1 MRITAGR
8 KIEGSR
14 PRGYIKNYSPQRKT
28 WRLLDDVRA
37 VLEEYRDYWP
47 LTCRQVYYRLVGAH
61 GYPKTEAFYDKL
73 CHHMANARRG
83 RVIPFAAIRDDGVTT
98 YSLNH
103 FDDEEH
109 FLRHVRQLGQ
119 NYKRNKLASQ
129 DVHIEV
135 WCEAAGMLPQ
145 LHAVAER
152 YSINVYS
159 SGGFDSLTAKKMLA
173 DRICNTGKRAVIL
186 HLGDYDPSGQS
197 IFDSVAEDVT
207 AFVEQDRPW
216 ATVSVEF
223 VRVALT
229 AQQVMEYDL
238 PTAPAKS
245 SDTRSKKWAGG
256 TCQLE
261 ALPPNMIADI
271 LRSAIFDHIDFDRL
285 DEAREQERIDRLKIA
300 GALPAPERF

>member
-1 MRITAGR
+1 MRITPGR

-229 AQQVMEYDL
+229 AQQVREYDL

>member
-1 MRITAGR
+1 
-8 KIEGSR
+8 
-14 PRGYIKNYSPQRKT
+14 
-28 WRLLDDVRA
+28 
-37 VLEEYRDYWP
+37 
-47 LTCRQVYYRLVGAH
+47 
-61 GYPKTEAFYDKL
+61 
-73 CHHMANARRG
+73 
-83 RVIPFAAIRDDGVTT
+83 
-98 YSLNH
+98 
-103 FDDEEH
+103 
-109 FLRHVRQLGQ
+109 
-119 NYKRNKLASQ
+119 
-129 DVHIEV
+129 
-135 WCEAAGMLPQ
+135 
-145 LHAVAER
+145 
-152 YSINVYS
+152 
-159 SGGFDSLTAKKMLA
+159 
-173 DRICNTGKRAVIL
+173 
-186 HLGDYDPSGQS
+186 GQS

-229 AQQVMEYDL
+229 AQQVREYDL